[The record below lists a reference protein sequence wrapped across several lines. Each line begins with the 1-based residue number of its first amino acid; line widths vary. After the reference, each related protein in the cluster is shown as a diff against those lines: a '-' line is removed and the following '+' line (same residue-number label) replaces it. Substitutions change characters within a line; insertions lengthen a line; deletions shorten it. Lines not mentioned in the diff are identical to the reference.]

1 MATMHDYLLEQQ
13 EFVKGDMAALLENQ
27 SDRYFKQ
34 RFADSLAKL
43 MVIQHM
49 IEHKN
54 YGDRHY
60 KDETYADSA
69 IQSNMRTLINDRK
82 KLLSD
87 GTLLASRYNKDAL
100 INMVTNEKGEVD
112 SPEKIKDRFLKQ
124 TGRTDILTEDELR
137 PDHYWRVQTEHEVQS
152 DMEAAFSKEEID
164 AEDAKRQLATAL
176 AARTMRTTP
185 KASQAEVQQALE
197 QRRDMI
203 LNGPFFKRA
212 VAHKDGKKIAAMCGK
227 FDPESKKFTAFD
239 DSKLRLNYKNAL
251 SARLLKDEL
260 SSLKKT
266 LTADTFDLVT
276 ARRRLATVLAL
287 NIVNS
292 DQKDIRNP
300 PTSNDRWPEVVELR
314 DQFLKARTFQAITNR
329 SRDELA
335 ALLGTYDPEKR
346 EFKSFTKSSVIDGIY
361 AEEEKFLAQEKAAQ
375 EKAEQEKAAREA
387 EEARLREEQE
397 KAAREAEE
405 ARLKEEAEKKA
416 AEEARLKEEAEK
428 KAAEEARLK
437 EEAEK
442 KAAEEA
448 KLKEAQE
455 KAAQEQPEQQAE
467 EPVEEQAEE
476 QPKVEEQ
483 PKPFDSAEYLD
494 SWQSYIARELKRQLT
509 RDSGYHPA
517 YVVSALTQLRALQEM
532 KESGYVGKSGKQI
545 EDEAE
550 FRASLMKN
558 KEYAIATFG
567 ISTSQEDMAKLF
579 GKTEEGVYQL
589 NPVDQ
594 VLKTFN
600 ESVQQR
606 KREREQN
613 IQHWNKMDSLCTQA
627 LNSEGEERRTAVAT
641 LVAMQRIYYG
651 EKDANKTNTSLKKIS
666 DEQRVENL
674 AKFMLKDKAFQE
686 IADSDR
692 LNPHLENRDLENVA
706 EEVQQFRNARTKE
719 AAQEKARKTDRENV
733 LRAREEAERKNALTD
748 EEVAGL
754 NMTETADKLYSEI
767 VKLGEPLSA
776 AYGNK
781 WMGEV
786 EKAQSYFVDYKGSD
800 GFKKGVEDAQKFL
813 DTKLS
818 DGKTIGQFAKEERL
832 LGANFKKLMDR
843 ADEITS
849 PTKTAASW
857 IEEHKAELANRIRGN
872 QRGDNY
878 PAADI
883 ARIFAARELSNSV
896 RGKKSTLGE
905 SISDYKINKRAA
917 EIMENKSFKDFAAKL
932 SKGENLSKVEAIFKK
947 THSHGGELDDMFR
960 DYLTKRPAG
969 ELENDPKL
977 KRWMPTVKQ
986 RVEFLQSEAAKV
998 QKENKTPYKEAAEIL
1013 LLRQAAEVK
1022 RGGKGLEANV
1032 PVIGEKGVTSLQ
1044 ASVKNYT
1051 NDAKFKTAF
1060 DQPDVKKYIL
1070 SGHGGE
1076 MAERYNKQPEAKKIE
1091 QKNGQEKGV

>member
-1 MATMHDYLLEQQ
+1 
-13 EFVKGDMAALLENQ
+13 
-27 SDRYFKQ
+27 
-34 RFADSLAKL
+34 
-43 MVIQHM
+43 
-49 IEHKN
+49 
-54 YGDRHY
+54 
-60 KDETYADSA
+60 
-69 IQSNMRTLINDRK
+69 
-82 KLLSD
+82 
-87 GTLLASRYNKDAL
+87 
-100 INMVTNEKGEVD
+100 
-112 SPEKIKDRFLKQ
+112 
-124 TGRTDILTEDELR
+124 
-137 PDHYWRVQTEHEVQS
+137 
-152 DMEAAFSKEEID
+152 
-164 AEDAKRQLATAL
+164 
-176 AARTMRTTP
+176 
-185 KASQAEVQQALE
+185 
-197 QRRDMI
+197 
-203 LNGPFFKRA
+203 
-212 VAHKDGKKIAAMCGK
+212 
-227 FDPESKKFTAFD
+227 
-239 DSKLRLNYKNAL
+239 
-251 SARLLKDEL
+251 
-260 SSLKKT
+260 
-266 LTADTFDLVT
+266 
-276 ARRRLATVLAL
+276 
-287 NIVNS
+287 
-292 DQKDIRNP
+292 
-300 PTSNDRWPEVVELR
+300 
-314 DQFLKARTFQAITNR
+314 
-329 SRDELA
+329 
-335 ALLGTYDPEKR
+335 
-346 EFKSFTKSSVIDGIY
+346 
-361 AEEEKFLAQEKAAQ
+361 
-375 EKAEQEKAAREA
+375 
-387 EEARLREEQE
+387 
-397 KAAREAEE
+397 
-405 ARLKEEAEKKA
+405 
-416 AEEARLKEEAEK
+416 
-428 KAAEEARLK
+428 
-437 EEAEK
+437 
-442 KAAEEA
+442 
-448 KLKEAQE
+448 
-455 KAAQEQPEQQAE
+455 
-467 EPVEEQAEE
+467 
-476 QPKVEEQ
+476 
-483 PKPFDSAEYLD
+483 
-494 SWQSYIARELKRQLT
+494 
-509 RDSGYHPA
+509 
-517 YVVSALTQLRALQEM
+517 M
-532 KESGYVGKSGKQI
+532 KESGYVGKSRKQI
-545 EDEAE
+545 EDEAD

-558 KEYAIATFG
+558 KEYAVATFG

-613 IQHWNKMDSLCTQA
+613 IQRWNKMDSLCTQA

-651 EKDANKTNTSLKKIS
+651 EKDASKTDTKLKKIT

-674 AKFMLKDKAFQE
+674 AKFLLKDKAFQE

-692 LNPHLENRDLENVA
+692 LNPYLENRDLENVA
-706 EEVQQFRNARTKE
+706 DEVQQFRNARTKE

-733 LRAREEAERKNALTD
+733 LRAREEEERKNALTD
-748 EEVAGL
+748 EKVAGL
-754 NMTETADKLYSEI
+754 NMTETGDQLYSEI
-767 VKLGEPLSA
+767 GKLSAPLSA

-781 WMGEV
+781 WVDEV
-786 EKAQSYFVDYKGSD
+786 EKAQHYFVNYEGS
-800 GFKKGVEDAQKFL
+800 GQFKENLGKLEQFL

-832 LGANFKKLMDR
+832 LGADFEKLMDR

-857 IEEHKAELANRIRGN
+857 IEEQKADLANRIRSN

-917 EIMENKSFKDFAAKL
+917 EIMANKSFKDFAAKL
-932 SKGENLSKVEAIFKK
+932 SKSENLTKVEAIFKK

-998 QKENKTPYKEAAEIL
+998 QKKNETPYKEAAEIL

-1032 PVIGEKGVTSLQ
+1032 PVIGEKGASSLQ
-1044 ASVKNYT
+1044 NSVKNYT
-1051 NDAKFKTAF
+1051 NDAKFKEAF

>member
-1 MATMHDYLLEQQ
+1 MASLYEYLLEQQ

-43 MVIQHM
+43 MAIQHM
-49 IEHKN
+49 IEHKD
-54 YGDRHY
+54 YGGRSY

-69 IQSNMRTLINDRK
+69 IQSNILTVINDRK

-87 GTLLASRYNKDAL
+87 ETLLASRYNKDAL

-176 AARTMRTTP
+176 AARTMSTTP

-197 QRRDMI
+197 RRRDMI

-260 SSLKKT
+260 RSLKKT
-266 LTADTFDLVT
+266 LTADTFDLET
-276 ARRRLATVLAL
+276 ARRRLAAVLAL

-292 DQKDIRNP
+292 DQKDITDP
-300 PTSNDRWPEVVELR
+300 PTSNDRWPKVVELR

-361 AEEEKFLAQEKAAQ
+361 AEEEKILAQEKAAQEKAAQ

-442 KAAEEA
+442 KAAG
-448 KLKEAQE
+448 
-455 KAAQEQPEQQAE
+455 EQPKAEEQQ
-467 EPVEEQAEE
+467 VE
-476 QPKVEEQ
+476 QPKVEEQQVEQQ
-483 PKPFDSAEYLD
+483 PKPFDSAEYID
-494 SWQSYIARELKRQLT
+494 AWQSYFARELKRQLT

-517 YVVSALTQLRALQEM
+517 HVVSALTQLRALQEM

-545 EDEAE
+545 EDEAD

-558 KEYAIATFG
+558 KEYAVATFG

-613 IQHWNKMDSLCTQA
+613 IQRWNKMDSLCTQA

-651 EKDANKTNTSLKKIS
+651 EKDASKTSTNLKKIS
-666 DEQRVENL
+666 DEQRVEKL
-674 AKFMLKDKAFQE
+674 ANFMLKDKAFQE

-692 LNPHLENRDLENVA
+692 LNPYLEKRDLENVA
-706 EEVQQFRNARTKE
+706 DEVQQFRNARSKE

-733 LRAREEAERKNALTD
+733 LRAREEAERKNALSD
-748 EEVAGL
+748 EVVAGL
-754 NMTETADKLYSEI
+754 NMTQTGNQLYSEI
-767 VKLGEPLSA
+767 GKLSAPLSA
-776 AYGNK
+776 AYGK
-781 WMGEV
+781 EWVGEV
-786 EKAQSYFVDYKGSD
+786 ENAQHFFVDYEGS
-800 GFKKGVEDAQKFL
+800 GQFKENLGKLEQFL

-832 LGANFKKLMDR
+832 LGGNFDKLMDR

-857 IEEHKAELANRIRGN
+857 IEEHKAELANRIRSN
-872 QRGDNY
+872 QMGDNY

-977 KRWMPTVKQ
+977 KRWMPTVKK

-998 QKENKTPYKEAAEIL
+998 IKEKKVPYAEAAEIVT
-1013 LLRQAAEVK
+1013 LRQMAEVQ
-1022 RGGKGLEANV
+1022 RGGRGLEANI
-1032 PVIGEKGVTSLQ
+1032 PVVGDRGGNVKDLSK
-1044 ASVKNYT
+1044 ASKAFAESQN
-1051 NDAKFKTAF
+1051 FKEAF
-1060 DQPDVKKYIL
+1060 NKQEVKKYIL
-1070 SGHGGE
+1070 SGHGGAMVE
-1076 MAERYNKQPEAKKIE
+1076 NYNKETQEVKKDEPVKQTEAQLNK
-1091 QKNGQEKGV
+1091 

>member
-1 MATMHDYLLEQQ
+1 MATMHDYLVEQQ
-13 EFVKGDMAALLENQ
+13 KFARKKLSDLLENQ
-27 SDRYFKQ
+27 SVYNFKWK
-34 RFADSLAKL
+34 FADSLAEV

-49 IEHKN
+49 IEHKD
-54 YGDRHY
+54 YGDRRY
-60 KDETYADSA
+60 KDGTYADSA
-69 IQSNMRTLINDRK
+69 IQSNMQTLINDRK

-87 GTLLASRYNKDAL
+87 GTELALIYNKDAL
-100 INMVTNEKGEVD
+100 INMVTNEEGEVD

-137 PDHYWRVQTEHEVQS
+137 PNYYWLGEAQRQARL
-152 DMEAAFSKEEID
+152 DWEAAFSKEEISPDD
-164 AEDAKRQLATAL
+164 ARFQLATSLAL
-176 AARTMRTTP
+176 QKILGGRR
-185 KASQAEVQQALE
+185 ASQEAVKEALEKRRKEILQDPVFQKAIEGKNGAQIAAICGEYDPQSKQFTTFAGEKLDQAYAGAIAGSLIPAQLDRLREDFTKEPYNFGNVRTHLAQALVLERVQRGLLKTRPPEDIEKWGDVDKLRGVFFKDSAFNRIMKMDKEALGALCGTVDPNTKEFKPFAIEDLRNNLRPVYEKYRE
-197 QRRDMI
+197 QR
-203 LNGPFFKRA
+203 K
-212 VAHKDGKKIAAMCGK
+212 
-227 FDPESKKFTAFD
+227 
-239 DSKLRLNYKNAL
+239 
-251 SARLLKDEL
+251 
-260 SSLKKT
+260 
-266 LTADTFDLVT
+266 
-276 ARRRLATVLAL
+276 
-287 NIVNS
+287 
-292 DQKDIRNP
+292 
-300 PTSNDRWPEVVELR
+300 
-314 DQFLKARTFQAITNR
+314 
-329 SRDELA
+329 
-335 ALLGTYDPEKR
+335 
-346 EFKSFTKSSVIDGIY
+346 
-361 AEEEKFLAQEKAAQ
+361 QEKAA
-375 EKAEQEKAAREA
+375 KK
-387 EEARLREEQE
+387 
-397 KAAREAEE
+397 

-483 PKPFDSAEYLD
+483 PFDSAEYID
-494 SWQSYIARELKRQLT
+494 AWQSYFARELKRQLT

-532 KESGYVGKSGKQI
+532 KESGYVGKSRKQI
-545 EDEAE
+545 EDEAD

-558 KEYAIATFG
+558 KEYAVATFG

-613 IQHWNKMDSLCTQA
+613 IQRWNKMDSLCTQA

-651 EKDANKTNTSLKKIS
+651 EKDASKTDTKLKKIT

-674 AKFMLKDKAFQE
+674 AKFLLKDKAFQE

-692 LNPHLENRDLENVA
+692 LNPYLENRDLENVA
-706 EEVQQFRNARTKE
+706 DEVQQFRNARTKE

-733 LRAREEAERKNALTD
+733 LRAREEEERKNALTD
-748 EEVAGL
+748 EKVAGL
-754 NMTETADKLYSEI
+754 NMTETGDQLYSEI
-767 VKLGEPLSA
+767 GKLSAPLSA

-781 WMGEV
+781 WVDEV
-786 EKAQSYFVDYKGSD
+786 EKAQHYFVNYEGS
-800 GFKKGVEDAQKFL
+800 GQFKENLGKLEQFL

-832 LGANFKKLMDR
+832 LGADFEKLMDR

-857 IEEHKAELANRIRGN
+857 IEEQKADLANRIRSN

-917 EIMENKSFKDFAAKL
+917 EIMANKSFKDFAAKL
-932 SKGENLSKVEAIFKK
+932 SKSENLTKVEAIFKK

-998 QKENKTPYKEAAEIL
+998 QKKNETPYKEAAEIL

-1032 PVIGEKGVTSLQ
+1032 PVIGEKGASSLQ
-1044 ASVKNYT
+1044 NSVKNYT
-1051 NDAKFKTAF
+1051 NDAKFKEAF